1 MDETLVKKS
10 FDSLLEIHNR
20 YTVRE
25 EADEVKAVKLLH
37 DKLHT
42 PDKTNWTIR
51 FLKAQSEVSVTL
63 PLQSIVDFRFVLM
76 LTFRNLYKDVKEF
89 QLNLHLQLV
98 GTANSKAL
106 DSKKAP
112 KLEAQTIRASESKS
126 TCTMCGRFYHDK
138 DKCPEVESKYAN
150 KTTSPYV
157 CSAAHSLLVK
167 ETGPKSFI
175 PVPKRKTSKNLPD
188 LKEAPH
194 KKQSGGKKN
203 WKDNKSKLL

>member
-1 MDETLVKKS
+1 MDETIVKKS

-25 EADEVKAVKLLH
+25 VADKVKAVKLLH

-76 LTFRNLYKDVKEF
+76 LTFRNLYKDVREF

-106 DSKKAP
+106 DSNKAP
-112 KLEAQTIRASESKS
+112 KLEAQTMRASESKS

-138 DKCPEVESKYAN
+138 DKCPEVESKCAN
-150 KTTSPYV
+150 KIISPYV
-157 CSAAHSLLVK
+157 DSAAHSLLMK
-167 ETGPKSFI
+167 G
-175 PVPKRKTSKNLPD
+175 
-188 LKEAPH
+188 
-194 KKQSGGKKN
+194 
-203 WKDNKSKLL
+203 